1 MHLQSA
7 IALNEAK
14 FPESVHEE
22 IHSWAGCTNHF
33 RQSLLAYIRDHSLGF
48 AFFPEASQYQKRSG
62 QPFLARIEQLID
74 QVRLSAADRPLSI
87 LTAPVVEAIC

>member
-33 RQSLLAYIRDHSLGF
+33 RQSLLAYVRDHSLGF
-48 AFFPEASQYQKRSG
+48 AFFPKRASIKS
-62 QPFLARIEQLID
+62 ARASRFSLELN
-74 QVRLSAADRPLSI
+74 S
-87 LTAPVVEAIC
+87 